1 MTWKGPA
8 PANAYVPHAHFQ
20 GYVIK
25 VVSILD
31 VGQGKIM
38 PGTGLAEFRSRYQA
52 IVLKPVR
59 AGPLTAVQRRSDRR
73 QNHERQQDGIL
84 RRSRAAQHICLISS
98 PTYRL

>member
-38 PGTGLAEFRSRYQA
+38 PGTGLAEFRSR
-52 IVLKPVR
+52 
-59 AGPLTAVQRRSDRR
+59 
-73 QNHERQQDGIL
+73 
-84 RRSRAAQHICLISS
+84 
-98 PTYRL
+98 

>member
-38 PGTGLAEFRSRYQA
+38 PGTGLAEFRS
-52 IVLKPVR
+52 
-59 AGPLTAVQRRSDRR
+59 DRR
-73 QNHERQQDGIL
+73 G
-84 RRSRAAQHICLISS
+84 RAWPAQHRQHVRPQRVEDRSGGC
-98 PTYRL
+98 RLVDHTEIRDGEIGHTPDPYIDRSVCQ